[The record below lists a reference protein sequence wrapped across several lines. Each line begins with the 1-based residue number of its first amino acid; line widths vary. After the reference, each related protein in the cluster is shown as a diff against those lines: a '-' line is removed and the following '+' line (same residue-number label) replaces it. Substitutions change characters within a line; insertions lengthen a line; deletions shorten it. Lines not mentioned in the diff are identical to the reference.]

1 MIKPS
6 DDTIRAII
14 NLESNVMWQEIV
26 SWIERSLIK
35 QSLANNSFTGEATI
49 KGQGRNMELDELLK
63 YINKARDYQ
72 DNAKDTKVK
81 GG

>member
-1 MIKPS
+1 MIKPTP
-6 DDTIRAII
+6 DVIRAII
-14 NLESNVMWQEIV
+14 NLESNVMWQTV
-26 SWIERSLIK
+26 VKWIETSLIK
-35 QSLANNSFTGEATI
+35 QSLANNAFRGEDTV